1 MKAIELKQRN
11 VLKAYSEANS
21 DGKKMLENL
30 IGKEVFKQ
38 DITDRVKTYEDSLEE
53 TGRPNVLNF
62 GEVPEDLVPFFHSLY
77 RVIVEIEALNEGEK
91 MDIYDSSKYRHYPYF
106 KCNGAPSG
114 FAFDGSTCGNTYA
127 SAGGGSRLSLKSEKL
142 SNFFGK
148 QFLKDM
154 QDFLTK

>member
-1 MKAIELKQRN
+1 MKTIELIQKN
-11 VLKAYSEANS
+11 VLKAYREANP

-62 GEVPEDLVPFFHSLY
+62 GDVPEDLVPFFHSVY

-91 MDIYDSSKYRHYPYF
+91 MDIYDSSKRRHYPYF
-106 KCNGAPSG
+106 ACNGAPSG
-114 FAFDGSTCGNTYA
+114 FAFIGSFCDNSSAY
-127 SAGGGSRLSLKSEKL
+127 AGGGSRLSFKDEKT
-142 SNFFGK
+142 SNYFGK
-148 QFLKDM
+148 QFQKDM